1 MFKYRKGERMKN
13 SILLEKLVNLR
24 KINEFSQAFVAKE
37 LNISIKNYM
46 DIENG
51 SLGCNSA
58 NLKLLS
64 KLYEIKL
71 ESLVDDTVLIEYK
84 KVDTTDSLKLSDIND
99 KLDHKNKT
107 TKIKKISQ
115 ILAVF
120 FVIVIL
126 FSLINKNS
134 KINLTF
140 NSLNSITSS
149 ETTVVIIDKDKNLY
163 MSGLNIDSELFSDVV
178 KVKENNDYT
187 ITLNKFGVLH
197 YDNEAA
203 KQLIGIEELNS
214 IVDFDIGSNHLVTI
228 DEDGILNCLGDNS
241 FNQCEIG
248 DWYNVN
254 MVVAKNDGT
263 VGITINNTCF
273 ATGDILDIEKLVDL
287 DDVMDICFSDNIL
300 VYLNI
305 KNQVIPLNDYAKKF
319 DFSNW
324 DDVIDIQCG
333 NDYIA
338 GLTKD
343 GHLRIAVD
351 DYKVIEATNK
361 WNNLVAISGSNNFLV
376 AYDGNEVFGIGENEY
391 NQFVPTTLDE
401 QIPQLSRVNN
411 INVEFGYEFIKVDWD
426 KVDNA
431 DYYSVQINVGTGYST
446 KVSNN
451 SILVDVDKFSNGQEY
466 FIKITSLSN
475 SINYQNSEVI
485 EQPFIYNK
493 KPEPTVEP
501 TIIPT
506 SEPIEIPSL
515 ITLEKLT
522 GKTKDNFEIYMKGLG
537 VLRDN
542 LIGTENQ
549 ENQCIDNIEVV
560 LTVNGVE
567 DSEEITI
574 EELNTRVINY
584 TYCKLIVTTPTPVS
598 TPVPTVTPM
607 PSPEETVETTE

>member
-1 MFKYRKGERMKN
+1 MKN

-37 LNISIKNYM
+37 LNISIKSYM

-71 ESLVDDTVLIEYK
+71 ESLVDDNISIEYK
-84 KVDTTDSLKLSDIND
+84 KVGTMDSLKLSDIND
-99 KLDHKNKT
+99 KLDQKNKT
-107 TKIKKISQ
+107 KKIKKYLQ
-115 ILAVF
+115 ILAL
-120 FVIVIL
+120 VIVLLII

-134 KINLTF
+134 KINLTL
-140 NSLNSITSS
+140 NPLNSITSS
-149 ETTVVIIDKDKNLY
+149 ETTVVIIDKDNNLY
-163 MSGLNIDSELFSDVV
+163 MSGLNTDSELFSDVV
-178 KVKENNDYT
+178 KVKENEDYT

-203 KQLIGIEELNS
+203 KQLIGIDKLNS

-228 DEDGILNCLGDNS
+228 GEDGVLNCLGDNS
-241 FNQCEIG
+241 FNQCEID

-254 MVVAKNDGT
+254 TVIAKNDGT
-263 VGITINNTCF
+263 IGITIDNTCF
-273 ATGDILDIEKLVDL
+273 ATGDIIDIEKLVDL
-287 DDVMDICFSDNIL
+287 VDIIDICFSDNIL
-300 VYLNI
+300 VYLNTN
-305 KNQVIPLNDYAKKF
+305 NQVVPLNDYAKKF
-319 DFSNW
+319 DFTNW

-338 GLTKD
+338 GLTED

-351 DYKVIEATNK
+351 DYKVIEAANK
-361 WNNLVAISGSNNFLV
+361 WNNLIAISGSNNYLV
-376 AYDGNEVFGIGENEY
+376 AYDGNEIFGIGENEY

-411 INVEFGYEFIKVDWD
+411 INVEFGYEFIKVYWD

-446 KVSNN
+446 KVSNTA
-451 SILVDVDKFSNGQEY
+451 ILVDVDKFSNGQEY

-475 SINYQNSEVI
+475 SINFQNSEVI
-485 EQPFIYNK
+485 EQPFIYIK
-493 KPEPTVEP
+493 KPEATVEP
-501 TIIPT
+501 TVIPT

-522 GKTKDNFEIYMKGLG
+522 GKTKDNFEVYMKGLG

-542 LIGTENQ
+542 LIGTENE
-549 ENQCIDNIEVV
+549 ENQCADNIVVV
-560 LTVNGVE
+560 LTINGVE
-567 DSEEITI
+567 DNEEITI

-584 TYCKLIVTTPTPVS
+584 TYCKLIVPTVIPEPTPTPI
-598 TPVPTVTPM
+598 
-607 PSPEETVETTE
+607 PEETVEPTSVAE